1 MGDGRRNART
11 RSPAFPGEWTGA
23 AKGRHHTIGSGCHT
37 MGNVLVRAC
46 ARPRIHLSE
55 FVPIYFHPSLFW
67 GHRFPWRR
75 RDEEKVPM
83 FFEHLPFLYERL
95 PIFFAGEGQR
105 GSKKRSCQSTP
116 MEVLRIGRGP
126 SFFRWIGRWLRLFL
140 AKPQSVEGLR
150 SSRVWGM
157 NQMKSEG

>member
-23 AKGRHHTIGSGCHT
+23 AKGRHHTIGSGYHT

-46 ARPRIHLSE
+46 APPRIHLSE
-55 FVPIYFHPSLFW
+55 FVPIYFHPSLFG

-116 MEVLRIGRGP
+116 MEVLEYSPRNTPVLLWKYSSTAPRVLEYCRE
-126 SFFRWIGRWLRLFL
+126 STRVLS
-140 AKPQSVEGLR
+140 AKY
-150 SSRVWGM
+150 
-157 NQMKSEG
+157 